1 MHAATAHSWHP
12 DGAAGRVVPP
22 GYAPVAPGHGHA
34 LSRVEFAV
42 APIAPPRTRAR
53 AAAPTL
59 LARSMR
65 EFAARSSSA
74 AIQAAAQQQPAQ
86 GPRAQAGARRR
97 ADEARVQQLRGVF
110 AAYDA
115 DGDGWLSVEQ
125 LTLALLAL
133 GLQPVAA
140 VVTRFTGAAPPH
152 PGAAAAAAAATAA
165 ATPRAA
171 ASATSAT
178 SAQDATTPRVDGGD
192 GDDGAEGGVE
202 DDDGGVGRGGCG
214 AHGDAAPAAAAAA
227 GAGASPDTRAP
238 CVDLATVRGACGLE
252 RGGRAGG
259 RGGSPPRPRRAV
271 SRHVLTMGWGLRE
284 GEEGGLIP
292 ASRMTSW
299 GPPWAWPGLGF
310 A

>member
-42 APIAPPRTRAR
+42 APIVPPRTRAR

-133 GLQPVAA
+133 GLQPAAA
-140 VVTRFTGAAPPH
+140 VVARFTGAAPPH
-152 PGAAAAAAAATAA
+152 PGAAAAAAAAAA

-171 ASATSAT
+171 VSATSAT

-192 GDDGAEGGVE
+192 GDDGAEGGLD
-202 DDDGGVGRGGCG
+202 DDDGSVGRGGRG

-238 CVDLATVRGACGLE
+238 CVDLATVRGACGRE

-259 RGGSPPRPRRAV
+259 LTPAATTRRVAPCA
-271 SRHVLTMGWGLRE
+271 HD
-284 GEEGGLIP
+284 
-292 ASRMTSW
+292 
-299 GPPWAWPGLGF
+299 GLGPE
-310 A
+310 